1 MADQRNSSSVDDIL
15 EALKQGQNTPAAPG
29 SVDDILADLGLE
41 QEKAQPAQQPAVH
54 TPRTT
59 QSFWQEPEPEP
70 EPASRK
76 KRETKQRTPAANR
89 PARQAAAKAA
99 PPPQQEEPVAPRLSD
114 TIQMDSDFQKFF
126 SESVA
131 VIPDLEQEQHPGFF
145 ARFVGRKKNAQTQ
158 EDEESQ
164 EDYATAL
171 DAEEDEEEEEPERE
185 EAKPRRRFGFWHK
198 WNSDEADEEEEV
210 QEDEEPEQEPDEAP
224 APARGAAR
232 LFHRQRPVQPPEEEA
247 SGTVELPALD
257 AASHRSAPTVDRAP
271 TRPMPQP
278 ATPARQQ
285 PVGTVKLEVNETPA
299 AEKKPAAPVRPQPV
313 GTVKLE
319 VNEAPAAEKK
329 PAAPV
334 RQQPEGAVK
343 LEVNEAPA
351 VEEEPAAPT
360 RQQPVGTVEL
370 EGNETP
376 AVELPLSESPT
387 VENEPVKQAVK
398 QPAAGPAVDDAPTK
412 TAPEPAGRKAAAA
425 PEQRDEGATQ
435 RTVVLRP
442 EELELEEHPTG
453 SVQLDVD
460 WGDEPGPDATRVIE
474 KDEAGGAPRL
484 LGDEA
489 PGAPFE
495 EEPAPE
501 YVEDYENPADAPL
514 VQQDLDRLRLTTA
527 IRTGVSAVAGLVLLY
542 LGLAV
547 GDSPLP
553 AIAAVDPAVAPL
565 AYLAVN
571 LVLLVVACAVNW
583 RVFWNGIRG
592 LWGAPTP
599 DSVLALAGVGALA
612 QLLVLMMNAEAFEAD
627 KITLF
632 AAPAALLLCFGALG
646 KYLMSGVISRNFALV
661 STGSE
666 HVAAFR
672 LEDEELC
679 TRLAEGLG
687 EPEPCLVASRP
698 TTLVEGFLR
707 RSFSV
712 RASDRTLQR
721 MSWVLAG
728 AALFTALI
736 ALFSKQGLAMAF
748 TAFAGT
754 LCLGG
759 PASATLLAAVPG
771 MLMQKSA
778 ARVGAVVPGWSSIEE
793 LSGANMIVVG
803 AKDLFP
809 AKSVRL
815 HGIKTFEKERIDLA
829 ILYAASVLIAGCDT
843 LRDVFMNIIQGKT
856 NILFPV
862 ESLENDPGFG
872 FTAWVKDKR
881 VIIGN
886 RAMMEKQG
894 VEIPSLDYENRYT
907 KGKKQPIY
915 LAVSGRLFGMFLVSY
930 KADEQAAHVLESLN
944 RQGVSVLVKSDDF
957 SLTTSLISQ
966 IYGLEEGSV
975 KVLSGAERHAL
986 APVTEYQQYSPG
998 CMAHI
1003 GSFASFVGG
1012 LLAAAGAASAERT
1025 SSLVQAA
1032 GILVSVVLA
1041 VLLAFTGGMAA
1052 LALPAL
1058 VLYQAAW
1065 AVLTLMIP
1073 MLKRYE

>member
-41 QEKAQPAQQPAVH
+41 QEKTQPAQQPAVH
-54 TPRTT
+54 APRTT

-76 KRETKQRTPAANR
+76 KRKTKQRAQTANR

-158 EDEESQ
+158 EDEE
-164 EDYATAL
+164 DYATAL

-185 EAKPRRRFGFWHK
+185 EVKPRRQFGFWHK
-198 WNSDEADEEEEV
+198 WNSDEADEEEDV

-232 LFHRQRPVQPPEEEA
+232 LFHRQRPVQPSEEV

-271 TRPMPQP
+271 TRPMSQP
-278 ATPARQQ
+278 ATPARHQ
-285 PVGTVKLEVNETPA
+285 PVGTVE
-299 AEKKPAAPVRPQPV
+299 
-313 GTVKLE
+313 LE
-319 VNEAPAAEKK
+319 VNEAPAA
-329 PAAPV
+329 
-334 RQQPEGAVK
+334 
-343 LEVNEAPA
+343 
-351 VEEEPAAPT
+351 
-360 RQQPVGTVEL
+360 
-370 EGNETP
+370 
-376 AVELPLSESPT
+376 ELPLSESPT
-387 VENEPVKQAVK
+387 VENEPVKQ
-398 QPAAGPAVDDAPTK
+398 PSAGSAVDDAPTK
-412 TAPEPAGRKAAAA
+412 TAPEPADRKAAAA

-460 WGDEPGPDATRVIE
+460 WGDEPGPDATRVIK

-930 KADEQAAHVLESLN
+930 KANEQAAHVLESLN

-966 IYGLEEGSV
+966 VYGLEEGSV

>member
-41 QEKAQPAQQPAVH
+41 QEKTQPAQQPAVH
-54 TPRTT
+54 APRTT
-59 QSFWQEPEPEP
+59 QSFWQEPEPES

-76 KRETKQRTPAANR
+76 KRKTKQRAQTANR

-158 EDEESQ
+158 EDEE
-164 EDYATAL
+164 DYATAL

-185 EAKPRRRFGFWHK
+185 EAKPRRQFGFWHK
-198 WNSDEADEEEEV
+198 WNSDEADEEEDV

-232 LFHRQRPVQPPEEEA
+232 LFHRQRPVQPPEEI

-271 TRPMPQP
+271 TRPMSQP
-278 ATPARQQ
+278 ATPARHQ
-285 PVGTVKLEVNETPA
+285 PVGTVE
-299 AEKKPAAPVRPQPV
+299 
-313 GTVKLE
+313 LE
-319 VNEAPAAEKK
+319 VNEAPAA
-329 PAAPV
+329 
-334 RQQPEGAVK
+334 
-343 LEVNEAPA
+343 
-351 VEEEPAAPT
+351 
-360 RQQPVGTVEL
+360 
-370 EGNETP
+370 
-376 AVELPLSESPT
+376 ELPLSESPT
-387 VENEPVKQAVK
+387 VENEPVK

-460 WGDEPGPDATRVIE
+460 WGDEPGPDATRVIK

-599 DSVLALAGVGALA
+599 DSVLALAGVGTLA

-930 KADEQAAHVLESLN
+930 KANEQAAHVLESLN

-966 IYGLEEGSV
+966 VYGLEEGSV

>member
-41 QEKAQPAQQPAVH
+41 QEKTQPAQQSAVH
-54 TPRTT
+54 APRTT

-76 KRETKQRTPAANR
+76 KRKTKQRAQTANR

-158 EDEESQ
+158 EDEE
-164 EDYATAL
+164 DYATAL

-185 EAKPRRRFGFWHK
+185 EAKPRRQFGFWHK

-232 LFHRQRPVQPPEEEA
+232 LFHRQRPVQPSEEV

-271 TRPMPQP
+271 TRPMSQP
-278 ATPARQQ
+278 ATPARHQ
-285 PVGTVKLEVNETPA
+285 PVGTVE
-299 AEKKPAAPVRPQPV
+299 
-313 GTVKLE
+313 LE
-319 VNEAPAAEKK
+319 VNEAPAA
-329 PAAPV
+329 
-334 RQQPEGAVK
+334 
-343 LEVNEAPA
+343 
-351 VEEEPAAPT
+351 
-360 RQQPVGTVEL
+360 
-370 EGNETP
+370 
-376 AVELPLSESPT
+376 ELPLSESPT
-387 VENEPVKQAVK
+387 VENEPVK

-460 WGDEPGPDATRVIE
+460 WGDEPGPDATRVIK
-474 KDEAGGAPRL
+474 KDEVGGAPRL

-679 TRLAEGLG
+679 THLAEGLG

-930 KADEQAAHVLESLN
+930 KANEQAAHVLESLN

>member
-158 EDEESQ
+158 EDEEGQ

-232 LFHRQRPVQPPEEEA
+232 LFHRQRPVQPPEEEV

-271 TRPMPQP
+271 TRPMSQP

-285 PVGTVKLEVNETPA
+285 PVGTVKLEVNEPPA
-299 AEKKPAAPVRPQPV
+299 AEKKPAAPARPQPV
-313 GTVKLE
+313 G
-319 VNEAPAAEKK
+319 
-329 PAAPV
+329 
-334 RQQPEGAVK
+334 AVK
-343 LEVNEAPA
+343 LEGNEVPA

-370 EGNETP
+370 EGNEAL

-387 VENEPVKQAVK
+387 AENEPVKQAVK
-398 QPAAGPAVDDAPTK
+398 QPAAGPAVDDVPTK

-460 WGDEPGPDATRVIE
+460 WGDEPGPDATRVIK

-862 ESLENDPGFG
+862 ENLENDPGFG

-930 KADEQAAHVLESLN
+930 KANEQAAHVLESLN

>member
-15 EALKQGQNTPAAPG
+15 EALKQGQNTPTAPG

-41 QEKAQPAQQPAVH
+41 QEKTQPAQQPAVH
-54 TPRTT
+54 APRTT

-76 KRETKQRTPAANR
+76 KRKTKQRAQTANR

-158 EDEESQ
+158 EDEE
-164 EDYATAL
+164 DYATAL

-185 EAKPRRRFGFWHK
+185 EAKSRRQFGFWHK
-198 WNSDEADEEEEV
+198 WNSDEADEEEDV

-232 LFHRQRPVQPPEEEA
+232 LFHRQRTVQPSEEV

-271 TRPMPQP
+271 TRPMSQP
-278 ATPARQQ
+278 ATPARHQ
-285 PVGTVKLEVNETPA
+285 PVGTVE
-299 AEKKPAAPVRPQPV
+299 
-313 GTVKLE
+313 LE
-319 VNEAPAAEKK
+319 VNEAPAA
-329 PAAPV
+329 
-334 RQQPEGAVK
+334 
-343 LEVNEAPA
+343 
-351 VEEEPAAPT
+351 
-360 RQQPVGTVEL
+360 
-370 EGNETP
+370 
-376 AVELPLSESPT
+376 ELPLSESPT
-387 VENEPVKQAVK
+387 VENEPVK

-460 WGDEPGPDATRVIE
+460 WGDEPGPDATRVIK

-527 IRTGVSAVAGLVLLY
+527 IRTSVSAVAGLVLLY

-679 TRLAEGLG
+679 THLAEGLG

-930 KADEQAAHVLESLN
+930 KANEQAAHVLESLN

>member
-41 QEKAQPAQQPAVH
+41 QEKTQPAQQPAVH
-54 TPRTT
+54 APRTT
-59 QSFWQEPEPEP
+59 QSFWQEPEP
-70 EPASRK
+70 ASRK
-76 KRETKQRTPAANR
+76 KRKTKQCAQTANR

-99 PPPQQEEPVAPRLSD
+99 LPPQQEEPVAPRLSD

-158 EDEESQ
+158 EDEE
-164 EDYATAL
+164 DYATAL

-185 EAKPRRRFGFWHK
+185 EVKPRRQFGFWHK
-198 WNSDEADEEEEV
+198 WNSDEADEEEDV

-232 LFHRQRPVQPPEEEA
+232 LFHRQRPVQPSEEV

-271 TRPMPQP
+271 TRPMSQP
-278 ATPARQQ
+278 ATPARHQ
-285 PVGTVKLEVNETPA
+285 PVGTVE
-299 AEKKPAAPVRPQPV
+299 
-313 GTVKLE
+313 LE
-319 VNEAPAAEKK
+319 VNEAPAAE
-329 PAAPV
+329 
-334 RQQPEGAVK
+334 
-343 LEVNEAPA
+343 
-351 VEEEPAAPT
+351 
-360 RQQPVGTVEL
+360 
-370 EGNETP
+370 
-376 AVELPLSESPT
+376 LPLSESST

-412 TAPEPAGRKAAAA
+412 TAPEPADRKAAAA

-460 WGDEPGPDATRVIE
+460 WGDEPGPDATRVIK

-627 KITLF
+627 RITLF

-679 TRLAEGLG
+679 THLAEGLG

-930 KADEQAAHVLESLN
+930 KANEQAAHVLESLN

>member
-76 KRETKQRTPAANR
+76 KRETKQRAQTANR

-271 TRPMPQP
+271 TRPMSQP

-285 PVGTVKLEVNETPA
+285 PVGTVKLEVNEA
-299 AEKKPAAPVRPQPV
+299 
-313 GTVKLE
+313 
-319 VNEAPAAEKK
+319 
-329 PAAPV
+329 
-334 RQQPEGAVK
+334 
-343 LEVNEAPA
+343 
-351 VEEEPAAPT
+351 
-360 RQQPVGTVEL
+360 
-370 EGNETP
+370 P

-571 LVLLVVACAVNW
+571 LVLLVVVCAVNW

>member
-54 TPRTT
+54 APRTT

-76 KRETKQRTPAANR
+76 KRKTKQCAQTANR

-158 EDEESQ
+158 EDEE
-164 EDYATAL
+164 DYATAL

-185 EAKPRRRFGFWHK
+185 EVKPRRQFGFWHK
-198 WNSDEADEEEEV
+198 WNSDEADEEEDV

-232 LFHRQRPVQPPEEEA
+232 LFHRQRPVQPSEEV

-271 TRPMPQP
+271 TRPMSQP
-278 ATPARQQ
+278 ATPARHQ
-285 PVGTVKLEVNETPA
+285 PVGTVE
-299 AEKKPAAPVRPQPV
+299 
-313 GTVKLE
+313 LE
-319 VNEAPAAEKK
+319 VNEAPAA
-329 PAAPV
+329 
-334 RQQPEGAVK
+334 
-343 LEVNEAPA
+343 
-351 VEEEPAAPT
+351 
-360 RQQPVGTVEL
+360 
-370 EGNETP
+370 
-376 AVELPLSESPT
+376 ELPLSESPT
-387 VENEPVKQAVK
+387 VENEPVKQ
-398 QPAAGPAVDDAPTK
+398 PSAGPAVDDAPTK
-412 TAPEPAGRKAAAA
+412 TAPEPADRKAAAA

-460 WGDEPGPDATRVIE
+460 WGDEPGPDATRVIK

-627 KITLF
+627 RITLF

-679 TRLAEGLG
+679 THLAEGLG

-930 KADEQAAHVLESLN
+930 KANEQAAHVLESLN

>member
-1 MADQRNSSSVDDIL
+1 MPVLWGA
-15 EALKQGQNTPAAPG
+15 
-29 SVDDILADLGLE
+29 
-41 QEKAQPAQQPAVH
+41 
-54 TPRTT
+54 
-59 QSFWQEPEPEP
+59 
-70 EPASRK
+70 
-76 KRETKQRTPAANR
+76 KR
-89 PARQAAAKAA
+89 
-99 PPPQQEEPVAPRLSD
+99 S
-114 TIQMDSDFQKFF
+114 
-126 SESVA
+126 
-131 VIPDLEQEQHPGFF
+131 
-145 ARFVGRKKNAQTQ
+145 QTQ
-158 EDEESQ
+158 EDE

-185 EAKPRRRFGFWHK
+185 EAKPRRQFGFWHK

-232 LFHRQRPVQPPEEEA
+232 LFHRQRPVQPSEEV

-271 TRPMPQP
+271 TRPMSQP
-278 ATPARQQ
+278 ATPARHQ
-285 PVGTVKLEVNETPA
+285 PVGTVE
-299 AEKKPAAPVRPQPV
+299 
-313 GTVKLE
+313 LE
-319 VNEAPAAEKK
+319 VNEAPAA
-329 PAAPV
+329 
-334 RQQPEGAVK
+334 
-343 LEVNEAPA
+343 
-351 VEEEPAAPT
+351 
-360 RQQPVGTVEL
+360 
-370 EGNETP
+370 
-376 AVELPLSESPT
+376 ELPLSESPT
-387 VENEPVKQAVK
+387 VENEPEK
-398 QPAAGPAVDDAPTK
+398 QPSAGPAVDDAPTK
-412 TAPEPAGRKAAAA
+412 TAPEPADRKAAAA

-460 WGDEPGPDATRVIE
+460 WGDEPGPDATRVIK

-553 AIAAVDPAVAPL
+553 AIAAVDPAMAPL

-612 QLLVLMMNAEAFEAD
+612 QLMMNAEAFEAD
-627 KITLF
+627 RITLF

-679 TRLAEGLG
+679 THLAEGLG

-930 KADEQAAHVLESLN
+930 KANEQAAHVLESLN

>member
-41 QEKAQPAQQPAVH
+41 QEKTQPAQQPAVH
-54 TPRTT
+54 APRTT

-76 KRETKQRTPAANR
+76 KRKTKQRAQTANR

-158 EDEESQ
+158 EDEE
-164 EDYATAL
+164 DYATAL

-185 EAKPRRRFGFWHK
+185 EAKPRRQFGFWHK
-198 WNSDEADEEEEV
+198 WNSDEADEEEDV

-232 LFHRQRPVQPPEEEA
+232 LFHRQRPVQPSEEV

-271 TRPMPQP
+271 TRPMSQP
-278 ATPARQQ
+278 ATPARHQ
-285 PVGTVKLEVNETPA
+285 PVGTVE
-299 AEKKPAAPVRPQPV
+299 
-313 GTVKLE
+313 LE
-319 VNEAPAAEKK
+319 VNEAPAA
-329 PAAPV
+329 
-334 RQQPEGAVK
+334 
-343 LEVNEAPA
+343 
-351 VEEEPAAPT
+351 
-360 RQQPVGTVEL
+360 
-370 EGNETP
+370 
-376 AVELPLSESPT
+376 ELPLSESPT
-387 VENEPVKQAVK
+387 VENEPVKQ
-398 QPAAGPAVDDAPTK
+398 PSAGSAVDDAPTK
-412 TAPEPAGRKAAAA
+412 TAPEPADRKAAAA

-460 WGDEPGPDATRVIE
+460 WGDEPGPDATRVIK

-679 TRLAEGLG
+679 THLAEGLG

-930 KADEQAAHVLESLN
+930 KANEQAAHVLESLN

-966 IYGLEEGSV
+966 VYGLEEGSV

>member
-41 QEKAQPAQQPAVH
+41 QEKTQPAQQPAVH
-54 TPRTT
+54 APRTT

-70 EPASRK
+70 EPVSRK
-76 KRETKQRTPAANR
+76 KRKTKQRAQTANR

-158 EDEESQ
+158 EDEE
-164 EDYATAL
+164 DYATAL

-185 EAKPRRRFGFWHK
+185 EAKPRRQFGFWHK
-198 WNSDEADEEEEV
+198 WNSDEADEEEDV

-232 LFHRQRPVQPPEEEA
+232 LFHRQRPVQPSEEV

-271 TRPMPQP
+271 TRPMSQP
-278 ATPARQQ
+278 ATPARHQ
-285 PVGTVKLEVNETPA
+285 PVGTVE
-299 AEKKPAAPVRPQPV
+299 
-313 GTVKLE
+313 LE
-319 VNEAPAAEKK
+319 VNEAPAA
-329 PAAPV
+329 
-334 RQQPEGAVK
+334 
-343 LEVNEAPA
+343 
-351 VEEEPAAPT
+351 
-360 RQQPVGTVEL
+360 
-370 EGNETP
+370 
-376 AVELPLSESPT
+376 ELPLSESPT
-387 VENEPVKQAVK
+387 VENEPVKQ
-398 QPAAGPAVDDAPTK
+398 PSAGPAVDDAPTK
-412 TAPEPAGRKAAAA
+412 TAPEPADRKAAAA

-460 WGDEPGPDATRVIE
+460 WGDEPGPDATRVIK

-627 KITLF
+627 RITLF

-679 TRLAEGLG
+679 THLAEGLG

-930 KADEQAAHVLESLN
+930 KANEQAAHVLESLN

-966 IYGLEEGSV
+966 VYGLEEGSV

>member
-257 AASHRSAPTVDRAP
+257 AASHRSTPTVDRAP
-271 TRPMPQP
+271 TRPISQ
-278 ATPARQQ
+278 
-285 PVGTVKLEVNETPA
+285 
-299 AEKKPAAPVRPQPV
+299 PAAPVRPQPV

-370 EGNETP
+370 EGNEAP

-571 LVLLVVACAVNW
+571 LVLLVVVCAVNW

>member
-76 KRETKQRTPAANR
+76 KRKTKQRAQTANR

-232 LFHRQRPVQPPEEEA
+232 LFHRQRPVQPPEEV

-271 TRPMPQP
+271 TRPMSQP
-278 ATPARQQ
+278 AAPARQQ
-285 PVGTVKLEVNETPA
+285 PVGTVE
-299 AEKKPAAPVRPQPV
+299 
-313 GTVKLE
+313 LE

-334 RQQPEGAVK
+334 RPQPVGAVK
-343 LEVNEAPA
+343 LEVNEA
-351 VEEEPAAPT
+351 
-360 RQQPVGTVEL
+360 
-370 EGNETP
+370 P

-460 WGDEPGPDATRVIE
+460 WGDEPGPDATRVIK

-527 IRTGVSAVAGLVLLY
+527 IRTGVSALAGLVLLY

-612 QLLVLMMNAEAFEAD
+612 QMMVLMMNAEAFEAD

-712 RASDRTLQR
+712 CASDRTLQR

-1052 LALPAL
+1052 LALAAL

>member
-271 TRPMPQP
+271 TRPMSQP
-278 ATPARQQ
+278 AVPVRQQ
-285 PVGTVKLEVNETPA
+285 PVGTVKLEVNET
-299 AEKKPAAPVRPQPV
+299 
-313 GTVKLE
+313 
-319 VNEAPAAEKK
+319 PAAEKK

-370 EGNETP
+370 EGNEAP

>member
-15 EALKQGQNTPAAPG
+15 ETLKQGQSAPAAGG
-29 SVDDILADLGLE
+29 SVEDILADLGLE
-41 QEKAQPAQQPAVH
+41 QKKAAPARRETPESPAAP
-54 TPRTT
+54 TGRTV
-59 QSFWQEPEPEP
+59 QNFWQEPAPEP
-70 EPASRK
+70 Q
-76 KRETKQRTPAANR
+76 KQRSQSRAKQKP
-89 PARQAAAKAA
+89 AKAA
-99 PPPQQEEPVAPRLSD
+99 PPPQQEEPAAPRLSD

-145 ARFVGRKKNAQTQ
+145 ARFVGRKKNA
-158 EDEESQ
+158 EALDDEEGMDA
-164 EDYATAL
+164 EDYSTEL
-171 DAEEDEEEEEPERE
+171 NPEEDEPEKQ
-185 EAKPRRRFGFWHK
+185 APKRRRFGFWHK
-198 WNSDEADEEEEV
+198 WSEDEYEEDEYDEETGEE
-210 QEDEEPEQEPDEAP
+210 QEDAPEEDEEP
-224 APARGAAR
+224 PAREREPFR
-232 LFHRQRPVQPPEEEA
+232 LFHRERRAQPQEDPA
-247 SGTVELPALD
+247 SGTVELPLPDETPA
-257 AASHRSAPTVDRAP
+257 RSTPWVDRAP
-271 TRPMPQP
+271 TRPVAEPVKP
-278 ATPARQQ
+278 VRQQ
-285 PVGTVKLEVNETPA
+285 PVGAVQIE
-299 AEKKPAAPVRPQPV
+299 PV
-313 GTVKLE
+313 
-319 VNEAPAAEKK
+319 
-329 PAAPV
+329 
-334 RQQPEGAVK
+334 
-343 LEVNEAPA
+343 
-351 VEEEPAAPT
+351 
-360 RQQPVGTVEL
+360 
-370 EGNETP
+370 
-376 AVELPLSESPT
+376 ESPT
-387 VENEPVKQAVK
+387 VEAEPVKSDRP
-398 QPAAGPAVDDAPTK
+398 QPAEEDQPTM
-412 TAPEPAGRKAAAA
+412 
-425 PEQRDEGATQ
+425 
-435 RTVVLRP
+435 VLRP
-442 EELELEEHPTG
+442 EELKLEEHPTG
-453 SVQLDVD
+453 SVQLDVEWD
-460 WGDEPGPDATRVIE
+460 NEPGSDATRVLE
-474 KDEAGGAPRL
+474 KDDGGKGGAPRL
-484 LGDEA
+484 LGDEV
-489 PGAPFE
+489 PGEPFA
-495 EEPAPE
+495 EEPGPE
-501 YVEDYENPADAPL
+501 YVEDYENPADAPI

-527 IRTGVSAVAGLVLLY
+527 IRTGVSAAASLVLLY

-553 AIAAVDPAVAPL
+553 AIGAVDPAVAPM

-571 LVLLVVACAVNW
+571 LVLLAAACAVNW

-612 QLLVLMMNAEAFEAD
+612 QLLVLMMKADSFEAD
-627 KITLF
+627 KLTLF

-646 KYLMSGVISRNFALV
+646 KYLMSGVISRNFGLV
-661 STGSE
+661 STGNE

-672 LEDEELC
+672 LDDSELC

-712 RASDRTLQR
+712 RASDRMLQR

-728 AALFTALI
+728 AALLTALI

-872 FTAWVKDKR
+872 FTAWAGDKR

-930 KADEQAAHVLESLN
+930 KADEQAAHVLEALN

-957 SLTTSLISQ
+957 SLTTELISQ
-966 IYGLEEGSV
+966 LYGLEEGSV

-986 APVTEYQQYSPG
+986 APATEYRQYSPG

-1003 GSFASFVGG
+1003 GSFTSFVGG

-1041 VLLAFTGGMAA
+1041 LLLAFTGGMAA

>member
-70 EPASRK
+70 ASRK
-76 KRETKQRTPAANR
+76 KRKTKQRAQTANR

-158 EDEESQ
+158 EDEE
-164 EDYATAL
+164 DYATAL

-185 EAKPRRRFGFWHK
+185 EVKPRRQFGFWHK

-232 LFHRQRPVQPPEEEA
+232 LFHRQRPVQPSEEV

-271 TRPMPQP
+271 TRPMSQP
-278 ATPARQQ
+278 ATPARHQ
-285 PVGTVKLEVNETPA
+285 PVGTVE
-299 AEKKPAAPVRPQPV
+299 
-313 GTVKLE
+313 LE
-319 VNEAPAAEKK
+319 VNEAPAA
-329 PAAPV
+329 
-334 RQQPEGAVK
+334 
-343 LEVNEAPA
+343 
-351 VEEEPAAPT
+351 
-360 RQQPVGTVEL
+360 
-370 EGNETP
+370 
-376 AVELPLSESPT
+376 ELPLSESPT
-387 VENEPVKQAVK
+387 VENEPVK

-442 EELELEEHPTG
+442 EELEEHPTG

-460 WGDEPGPDATRVIE
+460 WGDEPGPDATRVIK

-679 TRLAEGLG
+679 THLAEGLG

-930 KADEQAAHVLESLN
+930 KANEQAAHVLESLN

>member
-41 QEKAQPAQQPAVH
+41 QEKTQPAQQPAVH
-54 TPRTT
+54 APRTT
-59 QSFWQEPEPEP
+59 QSFWQEPEP
-70 EPASRK
+70 ASRK
-76 KRETKQRTPAANR
+76 KRKTKQRAQTANR

-158 EDEESQ
+158 EDEE
-164 EDYATAL
+164 DYATAL

-185 EAKPRRRFGFWHK
+185 EAKPRRQFGFWHK
-198 WNSDEADEEEEV
+198 WNSDEADEEEDV

-232 LFHRQRPVQPPEEEA
+232 LFHRQRPVQPPEEV

-271 TRPMPQP
+271 TRPMSQP
-278 ATPARQQ
+278 ATPARH
-285 PVGTVKLEVNETPA
+285 
-299 AEKKPAAPVRPQPV
+299 
-313 GTVKLE
+313 
-319 VNEAPAAEKK
+319 
-329 PAAPV
+329 
-334 RQQPEGAVK
+334 
-343 LEVNEAPA
+343 
-351 VEEEPAAPT
+351 
-360 RQQPVGTVEL
+360 QPVGTVEL
-370 EGNETP
+370 EGNEAP
-376 AVELPLSESPT
+376 AAELPLSESPT

-460 WGDEPGPDATRVIE
+460 WGDEPGPDATRVIK

-930 KADEQAAHVLESLN
+930 KANEQAAHVLESLN

>member
-257 AASHRSAPTVDRAP
+257 AASHRSTPTVDRAP
-271 TRPMPQP
+271 TRPISQP
-278 ATPARQQ
+278 AVPA
-285 PVGTVKLEVNETPA
+285 
-299 AEKKPAAPVRPQPV
+299 RPQPV

-319 VNEAPAAEKK
+319 VNEA
-329 PAAPV
+329 
-334 RQQPEGAVK
+334 
-343 LEVNEAPA
+343 
-351 VEEEPAAPT
+351 
-360 RQQPVGTVEL
+360 
-370 EGNETP
+370 P

-425 PEQRDEGATQ
+425 PEQRDEWATQ

-442 EELELEEHPTG
+442 EELELEKHPTG

-571 LVLLVVACAVNW
+571 LVLLVVVCAVNW

-679 TRLAEGLG
+679 THLAEGLG

>member
-59 QSFWQEPEPEP
+59 QSFWQEPEP

-257 AASHRSAPTVDRAP
+257 AASHRSTPTVDRAP
-271 TRPMPQP
+271 TRPISQ
-278 ATPARQQ
+278 
-285 PVGTVKLEVNETPA
+285 
-299 AEKKPAAPVRPQPV
+299 PAAPVRPQPV

-370 EGNETP
+370 EGNEAP

-571 LVLLVVACAVNW
+571 LVLLVVVCAVNW

>member
-70 EPASRK
+70 ASRK
-76 KRETKQRTPAANR
+76 KRKTKQRAQTANR

-158 EDEESQ
+158 EDEE
-164 EDYATAL
+164 DYATAL

-185 EAKPRRRFGFWHK
+185 EVKPRRQFGFWHK

-232 LFHRQRPVQPPEEEA
+232 LFHRQRPVQPSEEV

-271 TRPMPQP
+271 TRPMSQP
-278 ATPARQQ
+278 ATPARHQ
-285 PVGTVKLEVNETPA
+285 PVGTVE
-299 AEKKPAAPVRPQPV
+299 
-313 GTVKLE
+313 LE
-319 VNEAPAAEKK
+319 VNEAPAA
-329 PAAPV
+329 
-334 RQQPEGAVK
+334 
-343 LEVNEAPA
+343 
-351 VEEEPAAPT
+351 
-360 RQQPVGTVEL
+360 
-370 EGNETP
+370 
-376 AVELPLSESPT
+376 ELPLSESPT
-387 VENEPVKQAVK
+387 VENEPVKQ
-398 QPAAGPAVDDAPTK
+398 PAAG
-412 TAPEPAGRKAAAA
+412 PAGRKAAAA

-442 EELELEEHPTG
+442 EELEEHPTG

-460 WGDEPGPDATRVIE
+460 WGDEPGPDATRVIK

-679 TRLAEGLG
+679 THLAEGLG

-930 KADEQAAHVLESLN
+930 KANEQAAHVLESLN

-1052 LALPAL
+1052 LALSAL

>member
-41 QEKAQPAQQPAVH
+41 QEKTQPAQQPAVH
-54 TPRTT
+54 APRTT
-59 QSFWQEPEPEP
+59 QSFWQEPEP
-70 EPASRK
+70 ASRK
-76 KRETKQRTPAANR
+76 KRKTKQRAQTANR

-158 EDEESQ
+158 EDEE
-164 EDYATAL
+164 DYATAL

-185 EAKPRRRFGFWHK
+185 EAKPRRQFGFWHK
-198 WNSDEADEEEEV
+198 WNSDEADEEEDV

-232 LFHRQRPVQPPEEEA
+232 LFHRQRPVQPSEEV

-271 TRPMPQP
+271 TRPMSQP
-278 ATPARQQ
+278 ATPARHQ
-285 PVGTVKLEVNETPA
+285 PVGTVE
-299 AEKKPAAPVRPQPV
+299 
-313 GTVKLE
+313 LE
-319 VNEAPAAEKK
+319 VNEAPAAE
-329 PAAPV
+329 
-334 RQQPEGAVK
+334 
-343 LEVNEAPA
+343 
-351 VEEEPAAPT
+351 
-360 RQQPVGTVEL
+360 
-370 EGNETP
+370 
-376 AVELPLSESPT
+376 LPLSESST

-460 WGDEPGPDATRVIE
+460 WGDEPGPDATRVIK

-612 QLLVLMMNAEAFEAD
+612 QLLMLMMNAE
-627 KITLF
+627 
-632 AAPAALLLCFGALG
+632 
-646 KYLMSGVISRNFALV
+646 
-661 STGSE
+661 
-666 HVAAFR
+666 
-672 LEDEELC
+672 
-679 TRLAEGLG
+679 GL
-687 EPEPCLVASRP
+687 R
-698 TTLVEGFLR
+698 
-707 RSFSV
+707 
-712 RASDRTLQR
+712 
-721 MSWVLAG
+721 
-728 AALFTALI
+728 
-736 ALFSKQGLAMAF
+736 
-748 TAFAGT
+748 
-754 LCLGG
+754 
-759 PASATLLAAVPG
+759 
-771 MLMQKSA
+771 
-778 ARVGAVVPGWSSIEE
+778 
-793 LSGANMIVVG
+793 
-803 AKDLFP
+803 
-809 AKSVRL
+809 
-815 HGIKTFEKERIDLA
+815 
-829 ILYAASVLIAGCDT
+829 
-843 LRDVFMNIIQGKT
+843 
-856 NILFPV
+856 
-862 ESLENDPGFG
+862 
-872 FTAWVKDKR
+872 
-881 VIIGN
+881 
-886 RAMMEKQG
+886 
-894 VEIPSLDYENRYT
+894 
-907 KGKKQPIY
+907 
-915 LAVSGRLFGMFLVSY
+915 GR
-930 KADEQAAHVLESLN
+930 
-944 RQGVSVLVKSDDF
+944 
-957 SLTTSLISQ
+957 
-966 IYGLEEGSV
+966 
-975 KVLSGAERHAL
+975 
-986 APVTEYQQYSPG
+986 
-998 CMAHI
+998 
-1003 GSFASFVGG
+1003 
-1012 LLAAAGAASAERT
+1012 
-1025 SSLVQAA
+1025 
-1032 GILVSVVLA
+1032 
-1041 VLLAFTGGMAA
+1041 
-1052 LALPAL
+1052 
-1058 VLYQAAW
+1058 
-1065 AVLTLMIP
+1065 
-1073 MLKRYE
+1073 

>member
-54 TPRTT
+54 APRTT
-59 QSFWQEPEPEP
+59 QSFWQEPEPES

-76 KRETKQRTPAANR
+76 KRKTKQRAQTANR
-89 PARQAAAKAA
+89 SARQAAAKAA

-158 EDEESQ
+158 EDEE
-164 EDYATAL
+164 DYATAL

-185 EAKPRRRFGFWHK
+185 EAKPRRQFGFWHK

-232 LFHRQRPVQPPEEEA
+232 LFHRQRPVQPSEEV

-271 TRPMPQP
+271 TRPMSQP
-278 ATPARQQ
+278 ATPARHQ
-285 PVGTVKLEVNETPA
+285 PVGTVE
-299 AEKKPAAPVRPQPV
+299 
-313 GTVKLE
+313 LE
-319 VNEAPAAEKK
+319 VNEAPAA
-329 PAAPV
+329 
-334 RQQPEGAVK
+334 
-343 LEVNEAPA
+343 
-351 VEEEPAAPT
+351 
-360 RQQPVGTVEL
+360 
-370 EGNETP
+370 
-376 AVELPLSESPT
+376 ELPLSESPT
-387 VENEPVKQAVK
+387 VENEPVK

-460 WGDEPGPDATRVIE
+460 WGDEPGPDATRVIK
-474 KDEAGGAPRL
+474 KDEVGGAPRL

-679 TRLAEGLG
+679 THLAEGLG

-930 KADEQAAHVLESLN
+930 KANEQAAHVLESLN

>member
-41 QEKAQPAQQPAVH
+41 QEKTQPAQQPAVH
-54 TPRTT
+54 APRTT
-59 QSFWQEPEPEP
+59 QSFWQEPEP
-70 EPASRK
+70 ASRK
-76 KRETKQRTPAANR
+76 KRKTKQRAQTANR

-158 EDEESQ
+158 EDEE
-164 EDYATAL
+164 DYATAL

-185 EAKPRRRFGFWHK
+185 EAKPRRQFGFWHK
-198 WNSDEADEEEEV
+198 WNSDEADEEEDV

-232 LFHRQRPVQPPEEEA
+232 LFHRQRPVQPPEEV

-271 TRPMPQP
+271 TRPMSQP
-278 ATPARQQ
+278 ATPARH
-285 PVGTVKLEVNETPA
+285 
-299 AEKKPAAPVRPQPV
+299 
-313 GTVKLE
+313 
-319 VNEAPAAEKK
+319 
-329 PAAPV
+329 
-334 RQQPEGAVK
+334 
-343 LEVNEAPA
+343 
-351 VEEEPAAPT
+351 
-360 RQQPVGTVEL
+360 QPVGTVEL
-370 EGNETP
+370 EGNEAP

-460 WGDEPGPDATRVIE
+460 WGDEPGPDATRVIK

-553 AIAAVDPAVAPL
+553 AIAAVEPAVAPL

-612 QLLVLMMNAEAFEAD
+612 QLLMLMMNAEAFEAD

-679 TRLAEGLG
+679 THLAEGLG

-930 KADEQAAHVLESLN
+930 KANEQAAHVLESLN

>member
-41 QEKAQPAQQPAVH
+41 QEKTQPAQQPAVH
-54 TPRTT
+54 APRTT
-59 QSFWQEPEPEP
+59 QSFWQEPEPES

-76 KRETKQRTPAANR
+76 KRKTKQRAQTANR
-89 PARQAAAKAA
+89 SARQAAAKAA

-158 EDEESQ
+158 EDEE
-164 EDYATAL
+164 DYATAL

-185 EAKPRRRFGFWHK
+185 EAKPRRQFGFWHK
-198 WNSDEADEEEEV
+198 WNSDEADEEEDV

-232 LFHRQRPVQPPEEEA
+232 LFHRQRPVQPSEEV

-271 TRPMPQP
+271 TRPMSQP
-278 ATPARQQ
+278 ATPARHQ
-285 PVGTVKLEVNETPA
+285 PVGTVE
-299 AEKKPAAPVRPQPV
+299 
-313 GTVKLE
+313 LE
-319 VNEAPAAEKK
+319 VNEAPAA
-329 PAAPV
+329 
-334 RQQPEGAVK
+334 
-343 LEVNEAPA
+343 
-351 VEEEPAAPT
+351 
-360 RQQPVGTVEL
+360 
-370 EGNETP
+370 
-376 AVELPLSESPT
+376 ELPLSESPT
-387 VENEPVKQAVK
+387 VENEPVKQ
-398 QPAAGPAVDDAPTK
+398 PSAGSAVDDAPTK
-412 TAPEPAGRKAAAA
+412 TAPEPADRKAAAA

-460 WGDEPGPDATRVIE
+460 WGDEPGPDATRVIK

-599 DSVLALAGVGALA
+599 DSVLALAGVGTLA

-930 KADEQAAHVLESLN
+930 KANEQAAHVLESLN

-966 IYGLEEGSV
+966 VYGLEEGSV

>member
-54 TPRTT
+54 APRTT
-59 QSFWQEPEPEP
+59 QSFWQEPEPES

-76 KRETKQRTPAANR
+76 KRKTKQCAQTANR
-89 PARQAAAKAA
+89 SARQAAAKAA

-158 EDEESQ
+158 EDEE
-164 EDYATAL
+164 DYATAL

-185 EAKPRRRFGFWHK
+185 EAKPRRQFGFWHK

-232 LFHRQRPVQPPEEEA
+232 LFHRQRPVQPSEEV

-271 TRPMPQP
+271 TRPMSQP
-278 ATPARQQ
+278 ATPARHQ
-285 PVGTVKLEVNETPA
+285 PVGTVE
-299 AEKKPAAPVRPQPV
+299 
-313 GTVKLE
+313 LE
-319 VNEAPAAEKK
+319 VNEAPAA
-329 PAAPV
+329 
-334 RQQPEGAVK
+334 
-343 LEVNEAPA
+343 
-351 VEEEPAAPT
+351 
-360 RQQPVGTVEL
+360 
-370 EGNETP
+370 
-376 AVELPLSESPT
+376 ELPLSESPT
-387 VENEPVKQAVK
+387 VENEPVKQ
-398 QPAAGPAVDDAPTK
+398 PSAGSAVDDAPTK
-412 TAPEPAGRKAAAA
+412 TAPEPADRKAAAA

-460 WGDEPGPDATRVIE
+460 WGDEPGPDATRVIK

-599 DSVLALAGVGALA
+599 DSVLALAGVGTLA

-930 KADEQAAHVLESLN
+930 KANEQAAHVLESLN

-966 IYGLEEGSV
+966 VYGLEEGSV

>member
-271 TRPMPQP
+271 TRPMSQP

-299 AEKKPAAPVRPQPV
+299 AEKKPAAPVRQQPV

-319 VNEAPAAEKK
+319 VNEAPAA
-329 PAAPV
+329 
-334 RQQPEGAVK
+334 
-343 LEVNEAPA
+343 
-351 VEEEPAAPT
+351 EEEPAAPT

-370 EGNETP
+370 EGNEAP

>member
-15 EALKQGQNTPAAPG
+15 ETLKQGQSAPAAGG
-29 SVDDILADLGLE
+29 SVEDILADLGLE
-41 QEKAQPAQQPAVH
+41 QKKAAPARRETPESPAAP
-54 TPRTT
+54 TGRTV
-59 QSFWQEPEPEP
+59 QNFWQEPAPEP
-70 EPASRK
+70 Q
-76 KRETKQRTPAANR
+76 KQRSQSRAKQKP
-89 PARQAAAKAA
+89 AKAA
-99 PPPQQEEPVAPRLSD
+99 PPPQQEEPAAPRLSD

-145 ARFVGRKKNAQTQ
+145 ARFVGRKKNA
-158 EDEESQ
+158 EALDDEEGMDA
-164 EDYATAL
+164 EDYSTEL
-171 DAEEDEEEEEPERE
+171 NPEEDEPEKQ
-185 EAKPRRRFGFWHK
+185 APKRRRFGFWHK
-198 WNSDEADEEEEV
+198 WSEDEYEEDEYDEETGEE
-210 QEDEEPEQEPDEAP
+210 QEDAPEEDEEP
-224 APARGAAR
+224 PAREREPFR
-232 LFHRQRPVQPPEEEA
+232 LFHRERRAQPQEDPA
-247 SGTVELPALD
+247 SGTVELPLPDETPA
-257 AASHRSAPTVDRAP
+257 RSTPWVDRAP
-271 TRPMPQP
+271 TRPVAEPVKP
-278 ATPARQQ
+278 VRQQ
-285 PVGTVKLEVNETPA
+285 PVG
-299 AEKKPAAPVRPQPV
+299 
-313 GTVKLE
+313 
-319 VNEAPAAEKK
+319 
-329 PAAPV
+329 
-334 RQQPEGAVK
+334 AVK
-343 LEVNEAPA
+343 I
-351 VEEEPAAPT
+351 EP
-360 RQQPVGTVEL
+360 V
-370 EGNETP
+370 
-376 AVELPLSESPT
+376 ESPT
-387 VENEPVKQAVK
+387 VEAEPVKSDRP
-398 QPAAGPAVDDAPTK
+398 QPAEEDQPTM
-412 TAPEPAGRKAAAA
+412 
-425 PEQRDEGATQ
+425 
-435 RTVVLRP
+435 VLRP
-442 EELELEEHPTG
+442 EELKLEEHPTG
-453 SVQLDVD
+453 SVQLDVEWD
-460 WGDEPGPDATRVIE
+460 NEPGSDATRVLE
-474 KDEAGGAPRL
+474 KDDGGKGGAPRL
-484 LGDEA
+484 LGDEV
-489 PGAPFE
+489 PGEPFA
-495 EEPAPE
+495 EEPGPE
-501 YVEDYENPADAPL
+501 YVEDYENPADAPI

-527 IRTGVSAVAGLVLLY
+527 IRTGVSAAAGLVLLY

-553 AIAAVDPAVAPL
+553 AIGAVDPAVAPM

-571 LVLLVVACAVNW
+571 LVLLAAACAVNW

-612 QLLVLMMNAEAFEAD
+612 QLLVLMMKADSFEAD
-627 KITLF
+627 KLTLF

-646 KYLMSGVISRNFALV
+646 KYLMSGVISRNFGLV
-661 STGSE
+661 STGNE

-672 LEDEELC
+672 LDDSELC

-712 RASDRTLQR
+712 RASDRMLQR

-728 AALFTALI
+728 AALLTALI

-872 FTAWVKDKR
+872 FTAWAGDKR

-930 KADEQAAHVLESLN
+930 KADEQAAHVLEALN

-957 SLTTSLISQ
+957 SLTTELISQ
-966 IYGLEEGSV
+966 LYGLEEGSV

-986 APVTEYQQYSPG
+986 APATEYRQYSPG

-1003 GSFASFVGG
+1003 GSFTSFVGG

-1041 VLLAFTGGMAA
+1041 LLLAFTGGMAA

>member
-54 TPRTT
+54 APRTT
-59 QSFWQEPEPEP
+59 QSFWQEPEPES

-76 KRETKQRTPAANR
+76 KRKTKQRAQTANR

-158 EDEESQ
+158 EDEE
-164 EDYATAL
+164 DYATAL

-185 EAKPRRRFGFWHK
+185 EAKPRRQFGFWHK

-232 LFHRQRPVQPPEEEA
+232 LFHRQRPVQPSEEV

-271 TRPMPQP
+271 TRPMSQP
-278 ATPARQQ
+278 ATPARHQ
-285 PVGTVKLEVNETPA
+285 PVGTVE
-299 AEKKPAAPVRPQPV
+299 
-313 GTVKLE
+313 LE
-319 VNEAPAAEKK
+319 VNEAPAA
-329 PAAPV
+329 
-334 RQQPEGAVK
+334 
-343 LEVNEAPA
+343 
-351 VEEEPAAPT
+351 
-360 RQQPVGTVEL
+360 
-370 EGNETP
+370 
-376 AVELPLSESPT
+376 ELPLSESPT
-387 VENEPVKQAVK
+387 VENEPVKQ
-398 QPAAGPAVDDAPTK
+398 PSAGSAVDDAPTK
-412 TAPEPAGRKAAAA
+412 TAPEPADRKAAAA

-460 WGDEPGPDATRVIE
+460 WGDEPGPDATRVIK

-599 DSVLALAGVGALA
+599 DSVLALAGVGTLA

-930 KADEQAAHVLESLN
+930 KANEQAAHVLESLN

-966 IYGLEEGSV
+966 VYGLEEGSV

>member
-41 QEKAQPAQQPAVH
+41 QEKTQPAQQSAVH
-54 TPRTT
+54 APRTT

-76 KRETKQRTPAANR
+76 KRKTKQRTQTANR
-89 PARQAAAKAA
+89 SARQAAAKAA
-99 PPPQQEEPVAPRLSD
+99 PPPPQEEPVAPRLSD

-158 EDEESQ
+158 EDEE
-164 EDYATAL
+164 DYATAL
-171 DAEEDEEEEEPERE
+171 DAEEDEEEEEPDRE
-185 EAKPRRRFGFWHK
+185 EAKPRRQFGFWHK

-232 LFHRQRPVQPPEEEA
+232 LFHRQRPVQPSEEV

-271 TRPMPQP
+271 TRPMSQP
-278 ATPARQQ
+278 ATPARHQ
-285 PVGTVKLEVNETPA
+285 PVGTVE
-299 AEKKPAAPVRPQPV
+299 
-313 GTVKLE
+313 LE
-319 VNEAPAAEKK
+319 VNEAPAA
-329 PAAPV
+329 
-334 RQQPEGAVK
+334 
-343 LEVNEAPA
+343 
-351 VEEEPAAPT
+351 
-360 RQQPVGTVEL
+360 
-370 EGNETP
+370 
-376 AVELPLSESPT
+376 ELPLSESPT
-387 VENEPVKQAVK
+387 VENEPVKQ
-398 QPAAGPAVDDAPTK
+398 PSAGPAVDDAPTK
-412 TAPEPAGRKAAAA
+412 TAPEPADRKAAAA

-460 WGDEPGPDATRVIE
+460 WGDEPGPDATRVIK

-627 KITLF
+627 RITLF

-679 TRLAEGLG
+679 THLAEGLG

-930 KADEQAAHVLESLN
+930 KANEQAAHVLESLN

>member
-15 EALKQGQNTPAAPG
+15 ETLKQGKSAPAGG
-29 SVDDILADLGLE
+29 SVEDILADLGLE
-41 QEKAQPAQQPAVH
+41 QKKAAPAVH
-54 TPRTT
+54 MEPETPTAPTHRTV
-59 QSFWQEPEPEP
+59 QNFWQEPAPEP
-70 EPASRK
+70 Q
-76 KRETKQRTPAANR
+76 KQRSQSRAKQKP
-89 PARQAAAKAA
+89 AKAA
-99 PPPQQEEPVAPRLSD
+99 PPPQQEEPAAPRLSD

-145 ARFVGRKKNAQTQ
+145 ARFVGRRKNAEAQD
-158 EDEESQ
+158 DEEG
-164 EDYATAL
+164 L
-171 DAEEDEEEEEPERE
+171 DAEDYSTELNTTEEDEPEERAPR
-185 EAKPRRRFGFWHK
+185 RRRFGFWHK
-198 WNSDEADEEEEV
+198 WNEDEEDAAEEETGEEPEESPEEEEEQPV
-210 QEDEEPEQEPDEAP
+210 KEREPFH
-224 APARGAAR
+224 
-232 LFHRQRPVQPPEEEA
+232 LFHRERRAQPQGEPA
-247 SGTVELPALD
+247 SGTVELPLPD
-257 AASHRSAPTVDRAP
+257 QAPARPTPWVDQAP
-271 TRPMPQP
+271 TRPM
-278 ATPARQQ
+278 
-285 PVGTVKLEVNETPA
+285 
-299 AEKKPAAPVRPQPV
+299 AEPIKPVRPQPV
-313 GTVKLE
+313 GTVQI
-319 VNEAPAAEKK
+319 N
-329 PAAPV
+329 PV
-334 RQQPEGAVK
+334 
-343 LEVNEAPA
+343 
-351 VEEEPAAPT
+351 
-360 RQQPVGTVEL
+360 
-370 EGNETP
+370 
-376 AVELPLSESPT
+376 ESPT
-387 VENEPVKQAVK
+387 VEVEPAEPARQ
-398 QPAAGPAVDDAPTK
+398 QPEEPAVDDTPTR
-412 TAPEPAGRKAAAA
+412 TAPEPEKPIQPAEADQ
-425 PEQRDEGATQ
+425 PTM
-435 RTVVLRP
+435 VLRP
-442 EELELEEHPTG
+442 EELELDEHPTG
-453 SVQLDVD
+453 SVQLDVEWD
-460 WGDEPGPDATRVIE
+460 NEPGPDATRVL
-474 KDEAGGAPRL
+474 KDDAGKGGAPRL

-489 PGAPFE
+489 PGEPFA
-495 EEPAPE
+495 EEPGPE
-501 YVEDYENPADAPL
+501 YVEDYENPADAPI

-527 IRTGVSAVAGLVLLY
+527 IRTGVSAAAGLVLLY

-553 AIAAVDPAVAPL
+553 AIGAVDPAVAPM

-571 LVLLVVACAVNW
+571 LVLLAVACAVNW

-599 DSVLALAGVGALA
+599 DSVLALAGVGALV
-612 QLLVLMMNAEAFEAD
+612 QLLVLMMKAETFEAD
-627 KITLF
+627 KLTLF

-646 KYLMSGVISRNFALV
+646 KYLMSSVISRNFALV
-661 STGSE
+661 STGNE

-672 LEDEELC
+672 LDDEELC

-712 RASDRTLQR
+712 RASDRMLQR

-728 AALFTALI
+728 AALLTALI

-759 PASATLLAAVPG
+759 PASATLLAAIPA

-778 ARVGAVVPGWSSIEE
+778 ARVGAVVPGWSSVEE
-793 LSGANMIVVG
+793 LSGANMIMVG

-872 FTAWVKDKR
+872 FTAWVGDKR

-907 KGKKQPIY
+907 KGKKQAIY

-930 KADEQAAHVLESLN
+930 KADEQASHVLEALN

-957 SLTTSLISQ
+957 SLTTELISQ
-966 IYGLEEGSV
+966 VYGLEEGCV
-975 KVLSGAERHAL
+975 KVLSGAERRAL
-986 APVTEYQQYSPG
+986 TPVTEYRQYSPG

-1041 VLLAFTGGMAA
+1041 LLLAFTGGMAA

>member
-257 AASHRSAPTVDRAP
+257 AASHRSTPTVDRAP
-271 TRPMPQP
+271 TRPISQ
-278 ATPARQQ
+278 
-285 PVGTVKLEVNETPA
+285 
-299 AEKKPAAPVRPQPV
+299 PAAPVRPQPV

-370 EGNETP
+370 EGNEAP

-571 LVLLVVACAVNW
+571 LVLLVVVCAVNW

-679 TRLAEGLG
+679 THLAEGLG

>member
-41 QEKAQPAQQPAVH
+41 QEKTQPAQQPAVH
-54 TPRTT
+54 APRTT

-76 KRETKQRTPAANR
+76 KRKTKQRAQTANR

-158 EDEESQ
+158 EDEE
-164 EDYATAL
+164 DYATAL

-185 EAKPRRRFGFWHK
+185 EAKPRRQFGFWHK
-198 WNSDEADEEEEV
+198 WNSDEADEEEDV

-232 LFHRQRPVQPPEEEA
+232 LFHRQRPVQPSEEV

-271 TRPMPQP
+271 TRPMSQP
-278 ATPARQQ
+278 ATPARHQ
-285 PVGTVKLEVNETPA
+285 PVGTVE
-299 AEKKPAAPVRPQPV
+299 
-313 GTVKLE
+313 LE
-319 VNEAPAAEKK
+319 VNEAPAA
-329 PAAPV
+329 
-334 RQQPEGAVK
+334 
-343 LEVNEAPA
+343 
-351 VEEEPAAPT
+351 
-360 RQQPVGTVEL
+360 
-370 EGNETP
+370 
-376 AVELPLSESPT
+376 ELPLSESPT
-387 VENEPVKQAVK
+387 VENEPVKQ
-398 QPAAGPAVDDAPTK
+398 PSAGSAVDDAPTK
-412 TAPEPAGRKAAAA
+412 TAPEPADRKAAAA

-460 WGDEPGPDATRVIE
+460 WGDEPGPDATRVIK

-930 KADEQAAHVLESLN
+930 KANEQAAHVLESLN

-966 IYGLEEGSV
+966 VYGLEEGSV

>member
-1 MADQRNSSSVDDIL
+1 MVDQRNSSSVDDIL

-54 TPRTT
+54 APRTT

-70 EPASRK
+70 EPEPASRK
-76 KRETKQRTPAANR
+76 KRKTKQCAQTANR

-99 PPPQQEEPVAPRLSD
+99 LPPQQEEPVAPRLSD

-158 EDEESQ
+158 EDEE
-164 EDYATAL
+164 DYATAL

-185 EAKPRRRFGFWHK
+185 EVKPRRQFGFWHK
-198 WNSDEADEEEEV
+198 WNSDEADEEEDV

-232 LFHRQRPVQPPEEEA
+232 LFHRQRPVQPSEEV

-271 TRPMPQP
+271 TRPMSQP
-278 ATPARQQ
+278 ATPARHQ
-285 PVGTVKLEVNETPA
+285 PVGTVE
-299 AEKKPAAPVRPQPV
+299 
-313 GTVKLE
+313 LE
-319 VNEAPAAEKK
+319 VNEAPAA
-329 PAAPV
+329 
-334 RQQPEGAVK
+334 
-343 LEVNEAPA
+343 
-351 VEEEPAAPT
+351 
-360 RQQPVGTVEL
+360 
-370 EGNETP
+370 
-376 AVELPLSESPT
+376 ELPLSESPT
-387 VENEPVKQAVK
+387 VENEPVKQ
-398 QPAAGPAVDDAPTK
+398 PSAGPAVDDAPTK
-412 TAPEPAGRKAAAA
+412 TAPEPADRKAAAA

-460 WGDEPGPDATRVIE
+460 WGDEPGPDATRVIK

-627 KITLF
+627 RITLF

-679 TRLAEGLG
+679 THLAEGLG

-930 KADEQAAHVLESLN
+930 KANEQAAHVLESLN

>member
-41 QEKAQPAQQPAVH
+41 QEKVQPAQQPAVH

-76 KRETKQRTPAANR
+76 KRETKQRAQTANR

-232 LFHRQRPVQPPEEEA
+232 LFHRQRPVQPPEEEV

-271 TRPMPQP
+271 TRPMSQP
-278 ATPARQQ
+278 AAPARQQ
-285 PVGTVKLEVNETPA
+285 PVGTVKLEVNEPPA
-299 AEKKPAAPVRPQPV
+299 AEKKPAAPARPQPV
-313 GTVKLE
+313 G
-319 VNEAPAAEKK
+319 
-329 PAAPV
+329 
-334 RQQPEGAVK
+334 AVK
-343 LEVNEAPA
+343 LEGNEVPA

-360 RQQPVGTVEL
+360 RPQPVGAVEL
-370 EGNETP
+370 EGNEAL

-398 QPAAGPAVDDAPTK
+398 QPAAGPAVDDVPTK

-460 WGDEPGPDATRVIE
+460 WGDEPGPDATRVIK

-527 IRTGVSAVAGLVLLY
+527 IRTGVSAAAGLVLLY

-930 KADEQAAHVLESLN
+930 KANEQAAHVLESLN

>member
-76 KRETKQRTPAANR
+76 KRKTKRRAQTANR

-232 LFHRQRPVQPPEEEA
+232 LFHRQRPVQPPEEV

-271 TRPMPQP
+271 TRPMSQ
-278 ATPARQQ
+278 
-285 PVGTVKLEVNETPA
+285 
-299 AEKKPAAPVRPQPV
+299 PAAPARPQSV
-313 GTVKLE
+313 G
-319 VNEAPAAEKK
+319 A
-329 PAAPV
+329 
-334 RQQPEGAVK
+334 
-343 LEVNEAPA
+343 
-351 VEEEPAAPT
+351 
-360 RQQPVGTVEL
+360 VEL
-370 EGNETP
+370 EGNEAP

-460 WGDEPGPDATRVIE
+460 WGDEPGPDATRVIK

-527 IRTGVSAVAGLVLLY
+527 IRTGVSALAGLVLLY

-612 QLLVLMMNAEAFEAD
+612 QLMVLMMNAEAFEAD

-759 PASATLLAAVPG
+759 PASATLLATVPG

-930 KADEQAAHVLESLN
+930 KANEQAAHVLESLN

-986 APVTEYQQYSPG
+986 VPVTEYQQYSPG

>member
-54 TPRTT
+54 APRTT
-59 QSFWQEPEPEP
+59 QIFWQEPEPEPEP

-76 KRETKQRTPAANR
+76 KRKTKQCAQTANR

-99 PPPQQEEPVAPRLSD
+99 LPPQQEEPVAPRLSD

-158 EDEESQ
+158 EDEE
-164 EDYATAL
+164 DYATAL

-185 EAKPRRRFGFWHK
+185 EVKPRRQFGFWHK
-198 WNSDEADEEEEV
+198 WNSDEADEEEDV

-232 LFHRQRPVQPPEEEA
+232 LFHRQRPVQPSEEV

-271 TRPMPQP
+271 TRPMSQP
-278 ATPARQQ
+278 ATPARHQ
-285 PVGTVKLEVNETPA
+285 PVGTVE
-299 AEKKPAAPVRPQPV
+299 
-313 GTVKLE
+313 LE
-319 VNEAPAAEKK
+319 VNEAPAA
-329 PAAPV
+329 
-334 RQQPEGAVK
+334 
-343 LEVNEAPA
+343 
-351 VEEEPAAPT
+351 
-360 RQQPVGTVEL
+360 
-370 EGNETP
+370 
-376 AVELPLSESPT
+376 ELPLSESPT
-387 VENEPVKQAVK
+387 VENEPVKQ
-398 QPAAGPAVDDAPTK
+398 PSAGPAVDDAPTK
-412 TAPEPAGRKAAAA
+412 TAPEPADRKAAAA

-460 WGDEPGPDATRVIE
+460 WGDEPGPDATRVIK

-627 KITLF
+627 RITLF

-679 TRLAEGLG
+679 THLAEGLG

-930 KADEQAAHVLESLN
+930 KANEQAAHVLESLN

-986 APVTEYQQYSPG
+986 ALVTEYQQYSPG

>member
-15 EALKQGQNTPAAPG
+15 EALRQGQNTPAAGG

-41 QEKAQPAQQPAVH
+41 QGKTQPAQQSAVLR
-54 TPRTT
+54 PKTT
-59 QSFWQEPEPEP
+59 QSFWQEPEPQP
-70 EPASRK
+70 EPRK
-76 KRETKQRTPAANR
+76 KREAKQRAQAQNR
-89 PARQAAAKAA
+89 PVRQAPAKAA
-99 PPPQQEEPVAPRLSD
+99 PPPQQEEPAAPRLTD

-145 ARFVGRKKNAQTQ
+145 ARFVGRKKNEQIQ
-158 EDEESQ
+158 EDEEFQ
-164 EDYATAL
+164 EDYTTAL
-171 DAEEDEEEEEPERE
+171 DTEENEEEQEQEEK
-185 EAKPRRRFGFWHK
+185 KPRRRFGFWHK
-198 WNSDEADEEEEV
+198 WNSAEKDEQEQVEEQESDEPEEV
-210 QEDEEPEQEPDEAP
+210 PDEAP
-224 APARGAAR
+224 ASARGATR
-232 LFHRQRPVQPPEEEA
+232 LFHREPFVQLPEKET
-247 SGTVELPALD
+247 SGTVELPAMDSLPT
-257 AASHRSAPTVDRAP
+257 RSTPLVDQAP

-278 ATPARQQ
+278 AKPSRLQ
-285 PVGTVKLEVNETPA
+285 PVGAVQLELDESPTVEAEPA
-299 AEKKPAAPVRPQPV
+299 KPARPQPV
-313 GTVKLE
+313 GAVQLE
-319 VNEAPAAEKK
+319 
-329 PAAPV
+329 
-334 RQQPEGAVK
+334 
-343 LEVNEAPA
+343 LD
-351 VEEEPAAPT
+351 
-360 RQQPVGTVEL
+360 
-370 EGNETP
+370 
-376 AVELPLSESPT
+376 ESPT
-387 VENEPVKQAVK
+387 VEAEPVK
-398 QPAAGPAVDDAPTK
+398 PAGEKPAGSPAVDDEPTK
-412 TAPEPAGRKAAAA
+412 TAPEPAGGQAA
-425 PEQRDEGATQ
+425 PVQEEQPAGATQ

-453 SVQLDVD
+453 SVQLDVEWD
-460 WGDEPGPDATRVIE
+460 NEPGSDATRVIQ

-484 LGDEA
+484 LGDEG
-489 PGAPFE
+489 PGTPFE

-527 IRTGVSAVAGLVLLY
+527 IRTGVSAAAGMVLLY
-542 LGLAV
+542 LGLSV

-553 AIAAVDPAVAPL
+553 VIGAVDPAVAPL

-571 LVLLVVACAVNW
+571 LLLLAVACAVNW

-612 QLLVLMMNAEAFEAD
+612 QLVALMMKADAFEAD

-666 HVAAFR
+666 HVAAFQ

-679 TRLAEGLG
+679 ARLADGLG

-707 RSFSV
+707 RSFSA
-712 RASDRTLQR
+712 RASDRMLQR

-728 AALFTALI
+728 TALFAALI
-736 ALFSKQGLAMAF
+736 ALFSKQGLSMAF

-856 NILFPV
+856 SILFPV

-930 KADEQAAHVLESLN
+930 KADEQAAHVLEALN

-957 SLTTSLISQ
+957 SLTTELIGQ

-975 KVLSGAERHAL
+975 KVLSGAERQAL
-986 APVTEYQQYSPG
+986 APVTEYRQYSPG

-1041 VLLAFTGGMAA
+1041 LLLAFTGGMAA

>member
-41 QEKAQPAQQPAVH
+41 QEKAQSAQQPAVH

-76 KRETKQRTPAANR
+76 KRKTKQRAQTANR

-232 LFHRQRPVQPPEEEA
+232 LFHRQRPVQPPEEV

-271 TRPMPQP
+271 TRPMSQP
-278 ATPARQQ
+278 AAPARQQ
-285 PVGTVKLEVNETPA
+285 PVGTVE
-299 AEKKPAAPVRPQPV
+299 
-313 GTVKLE
+313 LE

-334 RQQPEGAVK
+334 RPQPVGAVK
-343 LEVNEAPA
+343 LEVNET
-351 VEEEPAAPT
+351 PAAEKKPAAST
-360 RQQPVGTVEL
+360 RPQSVGAVEL
-370 EGNETP
+370 EGNEAP

-398 QPAAGPAVDDAPTK
+398 QSAAGPAVDDAPTK
-412 TAPEPAGRKAAAA
+412 TAPESAGRKAAAA

-460 WGDEPGPDATRVIE
+460 WGDEPGPDATRVIK

-527 IRTGVSAVAGLVLLY
+527 IRTSVSALAGLVLLY

-612 QLLVLMMNAEAFEAD
+612 QMMVLMMNAEAFEAD

-712 RASDRTLQR
+712 CASDRTLQR

-930 KADEQAAHVLESLN
+930 KANEQAAHVLESLN

-986 APVTEYQQYSPG
+986 VPVTEYQQYSPG

>member
-54 TPRTT
+54 APRTT

-76 KRETKQRTPAANR
+76 KRKTKQCAQTANR

-99 PPPQQEEPVAPRLSD
+99 LPPQQEEPVAPRLSD

-158 EDEESQ
+158 EDEE
-164 EDYATAL
+164 DYATAL

-185 EAKPRRRFGFWHK
+185 EVKPRRQFGFWHK
-198 WNSDEADEEEEV
+198 WNSDEADEEEDV

-232 LFHRQRPVQPPEEEA
+232 LFHRQRPVQPSEEV

-271 TRPMPQP
+271 TRPMSQP
-278 ATPARQQ
+278 ATPARHQ
-285 PVGTVKLEVNETPA
+285 PVGTVE
-299 AEKKPAAPVRPQPV
+299 
-313 GTVKLE
+313 LE
-319 VNEAPAAEKK
+319 VNEAPAA
-329 PAAPV
+329 
-334 RQQPEGAVK
+334 
-343 LEVNEAPA
+343 
-351 VEEEPAAPT
+351 
-360 RQQPVGTVEL
+360 
-370 EGNETP
+370 
-376 AVELPLSESPT
+376 ELPLSESPT
-387 VENEPVKQAVK
+387 VENEPVKQ
-398 QPAAGPAVDDAPTK
+398 PSAGPAVDDAPTK
-412 TAPEPAGRKAAAA
+412 TAPEPADRKAAAA

-460 WGDEPGPDATRVIE
+460 WGDEPGPDATRVIK

-627 KITLF
+627 RITLF

-679 TRLAEGLG
+679 THLAEGLG

-930 KADEQAAHVLESLN
+930 KANEQAAHVLESLN